1 MYCRNALPPYRIFNA
16 IAQYMQIE
24 EDFIMAGKFDNE
36 MAADLYTLVDEDGVE
51 QQFEMLDT
59 MEVGDDRY
67 YALVPY
73 YDDPTKEIEAD
84 TELVVLKSEYDDN
97 NEESLVSID
106 DDAEYERI
114 GNMFLERLN
123 EIYDSE

>member
-1 MYCRNALPPYRIFNA
+1 
-16 IAQYMQIE
+16 
-24 EDFIMAGKFDNE
+24 MAEKFDND

-59 MEVGDDRY
+59 IEIGDDRY

-84 TELVVLKSEYDDN
+84 TELVVLKSEYDEN
-97 NEESLVSID
+97 NEETLVSID
-106 DDAEYERI
+106 DDDEYEKI

-123 EIYDSE
+123 EIYDGE

>member
-1 MYCRNALPPYRIFNA
+1 
-16 IAQYMQIE
+16 
-24 EDFIMAGKFDNE
+24 

-51 QQFEMLDT
+51 QQFEMLDS
-59 MEVGDDRY
+59 MDVGDDRY

-84 TELVVLKSEYDDN
+84 SELVILKSEFDKN
-97 NEESLVSID
+97 NEETLVTID
-106 DDAEYERI
+106 DDDEYERI

-123 EIYDSE
+123 EIYDGD

>member
-1 MYCRNALPPYRIFNA
+1 MP
-16 IAQYMQIE
+16 
-24 EDFIMAGKFDNE
+24 GKNND

-51 QQFEMLDT
+51 QQFELLDS
-59 MEVGDDRY
+59 MDVGDDRY

-84 TELVVLKSEYDDN
+84 TELVVLKSEYDEN

-106 DDAEYERI
+106 NDEEYERI

-123 EIYDSE
+123 ELYDD

>member
-1 MYCRNALPPYRIFNA
+1 
-16 IAQYMQIE
+16 
-24 EDFIMAGKFDNE
+24 MADNFDDMS

-51 QQFEMLDT
+51 QQFEMLDV
-59 MEVGDDRY
+59 MEVDDERY

-84 TELVVLKSEYDDN
+84 AELVVLKSEYDEN
-97 NEESLVSID
+97 NDETLVSID
-106 DDAEYERI
+106 NDEEYEKI

-123 EIYDSE
+123 KLYEDE

>member
-1 MYCRNALPPYRIFNA
+1 
-16 IAQYMQIE
+16 
-24 EDFIMAGKFDNE
+24 MAGKFDNE

-59 MEVGDDRY
+59 LEVGGERY

-97 NEESLVSID
+97 NDETLVSID
-106 DDAEYERI
+106 DDDEYERI

-123 EIYDSE
+123 EIYDGE

>member
-1 MYCRNALPPYRIFNA
+1 MP
-16 IAQYMQIE
+16 
-24 EDFIMAGKFDNE
+24 GKFDNE

-97 NEESLVSID
+97 NEETLVSID
-106 DDAEYERI
+106 DDDEYERI

-123 EIYDSE
+123 EIYDSD

>member
-1 MYCRNALPPYRIFNA
+1 
-16 IAQYMQIE
+16 
-24 EDFIMAGKFDNE
+24 MAGKFDNE

-73 YDDPTKEIEAD
+73 YDDPTKEVEAD

-97 NEESLVSID
+97 NEETLVSID
-106 DDAEYERI
+106 DDDEYERI

-123 EIYDSE
+123 EIYDGE

>member
-1 MYCRNALPPYRIFNA
+1 
-16 IAQYMQIE
+16 
-24 EDFIMAGKFDNE
+24 MADNFDDMS

-51 QQFEMLDT
+51 QQFEMLDV
-59 MEVGDDRY
+59 MEVDDERY

-84 TELVVLKSEYDDN
+84 TELVVLKSEYDEN
-97 NEESLVSID
+97 NDETLVSID
-106 DDAEYERI
+106 NDEEYEKI

-123 EIYDSE
+123 KLYED

>member
-1 MYCRNALPPYRIFNA
+1 MFGNAVNAGLIIFRPTYYK
-16 IAQYMQIE
+16 IQGGT
-24 EDFIMAGKFDNE
+24 IMPDRDME
-36 MAADLYTLVDEDGVE
+36 MSADLYTLVDENGVE
-51 QQFEMLDT
+51 QQFEMLDV
-59 MEVGDDRY
+59 MDVGDDRY

-84 TELVVLKSEYDDN
+84 TELVVLKSEFDAN

-123 EIYDSE
+123 KLYEE

>member
-1 MYCRNALPPYRIFNA
+1 MHSAAEANYPDRHEITAFLRR
-16 IAQYMQIE
+16 
-24 EDFIMAGKFDNE
+24 FIMADNFDDMS

-59 MEVGDDRY
+59 MEVDGERY

-84 TELVVLKSEYDDN
+84 TELVVLKSEYDENDD
-97 NEESLVSID
+97 ETLVSID
-106 DDAEYERI
+106 NDEEYEKI

-123 EIYDSE
+123 KLYDNE

>member
-1 MYCRNALPPYRIFNA
+1 
-16 IAQYMQIE
+16 
-24 EDFIMAGKFDNE
+24 MADKFDDMD

-51 QQFEMLDT
+51 QQFEMLDV
-59 MEVGDDRY
+59 MDVDDERY

-84 TELVVLKSEYDDN
+84 TELVVLKSEFDEN
-97 NEESLVSID
+97 NEETLVSID
-106 DDAEYERI
+106 DDEEYEKI

-123 EIYDSE
+123 KLYDDE